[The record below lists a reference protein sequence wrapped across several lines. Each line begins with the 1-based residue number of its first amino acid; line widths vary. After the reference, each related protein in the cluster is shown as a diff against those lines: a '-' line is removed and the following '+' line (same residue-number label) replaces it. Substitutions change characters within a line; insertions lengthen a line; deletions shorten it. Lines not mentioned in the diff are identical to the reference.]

1 MPLHT
6 ALVLL
11 GKNIGIGSNPNI
23 IRKDNFHL
31 SNETRLNVLAGGMLY
46 QPDRVIICSSGETTG
61 PPSEARAMKR
71 YLRAHFPNIPEKE
84 IILEEHKNSI
94 DTAGNAEE
102 VAKIVREKGFKHVI
116 LVTVGYHLANAATL
130 FERYGVPIEQRIAA
144 EDVVR
149 GRSLRH
155 THFLDIW
162 EKIAKIKIEKK
173 KELLRRNLLFIDRKG
188 KLVRIITRITCK

>member
-1 MPLHT
+1 MTIHT

-11 GKNIGIGSNPNI
+11 GKNIGIGSSPRT

-46 QPDRVIICSSGETTG
+46 QPDRVIICSSGETSG
-61 PPSEARAMKR
+61 PPSEAQAMKR
-71 YLRAHFPNIPEKE
+71 YLQAHFPDIPEKG

-102 VAKIVREKGFKHVI
+102 VAKIVREQGYKPII

-130 FERYGVPIEQRIAA
+130 FERYGILIEQRVAA

-155 THFLDIW
+155 MHFLDAW
-162 EKIAKIKIEKK
+162 EKTARIKLEKK
-173 KELLRRNLLFIDRKG
+173 KEAFRKKLLVIDRKG
-188 KLVRIITRITCK
+188 RFLRLFTQITRK